1 MNELSE
7 LLVSSST
14 DIISAQPIKL
24 AEQLVDNEA
33 VQNELE
39 RRHIVLQQLHSNVQT
54 LKELMTDQDDP
65 DAIQG
70 NEQPFDKLDHRSI
83 FLI

>member
-14 DIISAQPIKL
+14 DTISAQPIKL
-24 AEQLVDNEA
+24 AEQLLDNDA

-39 RRHIVLQQLHSNVQT
+39 RRQIVLQQLHSNVQT
-54 LKELMTDQDDP
+54 LKELLTDQDDP
-65 DAIQG
+65 DAIEG
-70 NEQPFDKLDHRSI
+70 NEQHFSKLDHR
-83 FLI
+83 